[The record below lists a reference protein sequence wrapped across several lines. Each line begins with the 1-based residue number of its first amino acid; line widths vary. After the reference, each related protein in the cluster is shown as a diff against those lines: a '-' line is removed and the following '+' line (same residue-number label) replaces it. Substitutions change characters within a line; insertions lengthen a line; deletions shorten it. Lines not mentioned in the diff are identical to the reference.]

1 MKLSGMKSRIPTKIL
16 IGLTLL
22 GSLSLGSAQTS
33 KAPFPV
39 KAVLVKG
46 NKILKAEQIIAYA
59 GILPGSN
66 VRPAEMDAAMQKLLA
81 CGYFDRVSYRY
92 EPREQGYAIEWD
104 VTEVTVF
111 YPVAFEDIPIKAPE
125 AKAILK
131 KLDPLFGDKIPATQ
145 EVLKRYEE
153 ELNATLKVTAPEDR
167 IRGQLASDDKGNLV
181 AVFRPRRVLPT
192 IYQVEFVGNKL
203 ISSEELRP
211 PISAAATGVIYRESD
226 FRDILDIKTRP
237 MYEARG
243 RVNVI
248 FAEITT
254 EKAKDVNGLNL
265 KVKVIEGEEYN
276 LGEIRIEGESGRTED
291 WLRVGGFRQGVT
303 ANMGEVEEGRRKME
317 AAVKR
322 NGYLD
327 AKVTAKRTINNERK
341 TVDMDMTI
349 VAGEKYSFDK
359 LQIKGLDLIS
369 EPEVRK
375 MWGVKSGAAFNP
387 DYPDFFLN
395 KLRED
400 GIFDNL
406 GDTKSVADV
415 DRERRSVVVTLIFK
429 GAPPKT
435 EDKSKRPGIPF

>member
-1 MKLSGMKSRIPTKIL
+1 MNSRILTHIL
-16 IGLTLL
+16 IGLTLSVL
-22 GSLSLGSAQTS
+22 PAFGQAQNANT
-33 KAPFPV
+33 PFPV

-46 NKILKAEQIIAYA
+46 NKILKAEQVAAYA
-59 GILPGSN
+59 GILPGSS
-66 VRPAEMDAAMQKLLA
+66 VRPAEMDAAMQKLLS
-81 CGYFDRVSYRY
+81 CGYFDKVSYRY

-111 YPVAFEDIPIKAPE
+111 YPVAFEDIPAKPAE

-153 ELNATLKVTAPEDR
+153 ELNLALKVTLPEDR
-167 IRGQLASDDKGNLV
+167 IRGQLASDDMGNLV

-192 IYQVEFVGNKL
+192 IYQVEFIGNKL

-211 PISAAATGVIYRESD
+211 PIGAASTGLVYREAY
-226 FRDILDIKTRP
+226 FRDILDIKIRP

-243 RVNVI
+243 RVNVS
-248 FAEITT
+248 FPEITT
-254 EKAKDVNGLNL
+254 EKAKEVNGLNL
-265 KVKVIEGEEYN
+265 KVKVVEGEEYN

-317 AAVKR
+317 QAVKR

-327 AKVTAKRTINNERK
+327 AKVTAKRTINNDRK
-341 TVDMDMTI
+341 TVDMDMSI
-349 VAGEKYSFDK
+349 VAGEKYTFEK

-375 MWGVKSGAAFNP
+375 MWGVKRGASFNP
-387 DYPDFFLN
+387 DYPDNFLT

-415 DRERRSVVVTLIFK
+415 DREHRSVVVTLIFK

-435 EDKSKRPGIPF
+435 EDKSKRPGRPF

>member
-1 MKLSGMKSRIPTKIL
+1 MKLSGMNSKIL
-16 IGLTLL
+16 ICLTLF
-22 GSLSLGSAQTS
+22 GSLSVGLSQTS
-33 KAPFPV
+33 NAPFPV

-46 NKILKAEQIIAYA
+46 NKIVKAEQVIAYA
-59 GILPGSN
+59 GILPGST
-66 VRPAEMDAAMQKLLA
+66 VRPAEMDAAMQKLLT

-111 YPVAFEDIPIKAPE
+111 YPVAFEDIAVKPPE

-153 ELNATLKVTAPEDR
+153 ALNAALKVTVPEDR

-192 IYQVEFVGNKL
+192 IYQVEFSGNKL

-211 PISAAATGVIYRESD
+211 PIGAAATGVVYRESD
-226 FRDILDIKTRP
+226 FRDILDIKIRP

-243 RVNVI
+243 RVNVS
-248 FAEITT
+248 FPEITT

-265 KVKVIEGEEYN
+265 KVKVVEGEEYN

-291 WLRVGGFRQGVT
+291 WLRIGGFRQGVT

-327 AKVTAKRTINNERK
+327 AKVLAKRTINNERK

-349 VAGEKYSFDK
+349 VPGEIYNFEK
-359 LQIKGLDLIS
+359 LEIKGLDLIS

-375 MWGVKSGAAFNP
+375 MWGLKKGTAFNFEYP
-387 DYPDFFLN
+387 DYFLT

-415 DRERRSVVVTLIFK
+415 DREHRLVAVTLIFK

-435 EDKSKRPGIPF
+435 EDKSKRPGPPF

>member
-1 MKLSGMKSRIPTKIL
+1 MNSRILTHIL
-16 IGLTLL
+16 IGL
-22 GSLSLGSAQTS
+22 SLGGLLAFGQAQNANT
-33 KAPFPV
+33 PFPV

-46 NKILKAEQIIAYA
+46 NKILRAEQVAAYA
-59 GILPGSN
+59 GILPGSS
-66 VRPAEMDAAMQKLLA
+66 VRPAEMDAAMQKLLN
-81 CGYFDRVSYRY
+81 CGYFDKVSYRY
-92 EPREQGYAIEWD
+92 EPRDQGYAIEWD

-111 YPVAFEDIPIKAPE
+111 YPVAFEDIPAKPAE

-153 ELNATLKVTAPEDR
+153 ELNLALKVTLPEDR
-167 IRGQLASDDKGNLV
+167 IRGQLASDDMGNLV

-192 IYQVEFVGNKL
+192 IYQVEFIGNKL

-211 PISAAATGVIYRESD
+211 PIGAASTGLVYREAY
-226 FRDILDIKTRP
+226 FRDILDIKIRP

-243 RVNVI
+243 RVNVS
-248 FAEITT
+248 FPEITT
-254 EKAKDVNGLNL
+254 EKAKEVNGLNL
-265 KVKVIEGEEYN
+265 KVKVVEGEEYN

-317 AAVKR
+317 QAVKR

-341 TVDMDMTI
+341 TVDMDMSI
-349 VAGEKYSFDK
+349 VAGEKYTFEK

-375 MWGVKSGAAFNP
+375 MWGVKRGAPFNP
-387 DYPDFFLN
+387 DYPDTFLT

-415 DRERRSVVVTLIFK
+415 DREHRSVVVTLIFK

-435 EDKSKRPGIPF
+435 EDKSKRPGRPF